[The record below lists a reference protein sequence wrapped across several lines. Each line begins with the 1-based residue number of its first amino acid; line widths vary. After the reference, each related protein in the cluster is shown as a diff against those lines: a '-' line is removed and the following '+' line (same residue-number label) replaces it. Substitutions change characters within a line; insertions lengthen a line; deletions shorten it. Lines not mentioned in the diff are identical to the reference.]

1 MSDVISYNCKKADIT
16 CAVSTKHKGMI
27 LKVKGEKELQVLLTW
42 SQVEE
47 LAREIEDAQER
58 KQDGEE
64 E

>member
-1 MSDVISYNCKKADIT
+1 MREKISYNCKKALIS
-16 CAVSTKHKGMI
+16 CAVSTEHKGII
-27 LKVKGEKELQVLLTW
+27 LKFKGEKELQVLLTW

-47 LAREIEDAQER
+47 LVVEIEDAQER